1 MTNWI
6 SSLVF
11 EAPISEE
18 NTNLALLHVQEYPNN
33 STNAITKFYTK
44 IDIT

>member
-18 NTNLALLHVQEYPNN
+18 DTNLALHVQEYPNN
-33 STNAITKFYTK
+33 SKNAITKFYTK